1 MPEIILITIGAI
13 VIGGFAFV
21 IFKLNQASKPSQN
34 ADIETFRRQVEQ
46 LTGDLRAAVERAALY
61 QEQVGV
67 LSTQLAEKEHT
78 IVELNRQIAQKTA
91 ENEGL
96 AEKFED
102 KKAEISQL
110 QERFQNEFRNLANE
124 ILEEKTQKFTEQN
137 KTKLDELLKP
147 LGERIKEFER
157 KVDETY
163 DKESKQRFS
172 LEKEIKNLADLNQ
185 QISNDAKNLTTA
197 LTYDTKKQGNWG
209 ELILERVLE
218 SSGLVRGQ
226 EYTREVAA
234 RSEQGEIYRPDVI
247 VNLPDNKHIII
258 DAKVTL
264 VAYTEFT
271 AAITPEEQEKQRK
284 LHLLSIRSH
293 VKMLSEKNYQQLG
306 AFDTPDYV
314 LLFMPIES
322 AFSLAIQSDPDLF
335 NFAWE
340 KNVVIV
346 SPTTLLA
353 TLKTVASIWK
363 HEKQTQNAFEIAR
376 QGGHLYDKFV
386 AFLADLE
393 KIGNQIDTV
402 RKSYDEAHKKL
413 KSGNGNLIGRVEKLR
428 LLGAKTGKEIPRS
441 LLEKSEE
448 DSDQLTI
455 DN

>member
-1 MPEIILITIGAI
+1 MSEIIIIIIGAV
-13 VIGGFAFV
+13 VITGIGL
-21 IFKLNQASKPSQN
+21 ILLKLRLSALPAGEGEVESLK
-34 ADIETFRRQVEQ
+34 RQTEQ
-46 LTGDLRAAVERAALY
+46 LTGDKRVADERSVMF
-61 QEQVGV
+61 QEQAVA
-67 LSTQLAEKEHT
+67 LSQQLSEKDQM
-78 IVELNRQIAQKTA
+78 IVELNRQVSQKDAEYRGLLEKLEVQKT
-91 ENEGL
+91 
-96 AEKFED
+96 
-102 KKAEISQL
+102 EIGQL
-110 QERFQNEFRNLANE
+110 QDKFRTEFRNLANE

-137 KTKLDELLKP
+137 RTKLDEILKP
-147 LGERIKEFER
+147 LGDRIKEFEK

-185 QISNDAKNLTTA
+185 QISSDAKNLTTA

-226 EYTREVAA
+226 EYTREVAT
-234 RSEQGEIYRPDVI
+234 RSDQGDIYRPDVI
-247 VNLPDNKHIII
+247 VNLPDNKHIIV
-258 DAKVTL
+258 DSKVSL

-271 AAITPEEQEKQRK
+271 AATTSEEQEKQRR

-335 NFAWE
+335 TFAWD

-363 HEKQTQNAFEIAR
+363 HEKQTQNAIEIAR
-376 QGGHLYDKFV
+376 QGGLLYDKFV
-386 AFLADLE
+386 SFLADLE
-393 KIGNQIDTV
+393 KMGNQIDTV
-402 RKSYDEAHKKL
+402 KKTYDEAHKKI
-413 KSGNGNLIGRVEKLR
+413 KSGSGNLIGKVEKLR
-428 LLGAKTGKEIPRS
+428 ELGAKTGKEIPRT
-441 LLEKSEE
+441 LLEKTEE
-448 DSDQLTI
+448 EM
-455 DN
+455 

>member
-1 MPEIILITIGAI
+1 MSDIIIIVVGIVVIAGIVLI
-13 VIGGFAFV
+13 FL
-21 IFKLNQASKPSQN
+21 KLNHGVDSPPDAEITQLK
-34 ADIETFRRQVEQ
+34 RLVEQ
-46 LTGDLRAAVERAALY
+46 LGGDKRVAEERSLMF
-61 QEQVGV
+61 QEQIGA
-67 LSTQLAEKEHT
+67 LTLQQAEKERI
-78 IVELNRQIAQKTA
+78 IVDLNRQVSQKTA
-91 ENEGL
+91 EYTSL
-96 AEKFED
+96 LEKLEVQ
-102 KKAEISQL
+102 KTEIGQL
-110 QERFQNEFRNLANE
+110 QERFRTEFRNLANE

-137 KTKLDELLKP
+137 RTKLDEILKP
-147 LGERIKEFER
+147 LGERIKEFEK

-185 QISNDAKNLTTA
+185 QISSDAKNLTTA

-226 EYTREVAA
+226 EYTREVAT
-234 RSEQGEIYRPDVI
+234 RSDQGDIYRPDVI
-247 VNLPDNKHIII
+247 VNLPDNKHIIV
-258 DAKVTL
+258 DSKVSL

-271 AAITPEEQEKQRK
+271 AATTPEEQEKQRR
-284 LHLLSIRSH
+284 LHQLSIRSH

-322 AFSLAIQSDPDLF
+322 AFSLAIQTDPELF
-335 NFAWE
+335 NFAWD

-363 HEKQTQNAFEIAR
+363 HEKQTQNAIEIAR
-376 QGGHLYDKFV
+376 QGGLLYDKFV

-393 KIGNQIDTV
+393 KMGNQIDTV
-402 RKSYDEAHKKL
+402 KKTYDEAHKKL
-413 KSGNGNLIGRVEKLR
+413 ISGSGNLIGKVEKLR
-428 LLGAKTGKEIPRS
+428 ELGAKTGKEIPKS

-448 DSDQLTI
+448 KLIPNS
-455 DN
+455 